1 MFNRHLVLKAALLS
15 LALCNIPTALADTV
29 MQSTAIKAFGDI
41 YRQVPPVSVT
51 QAQVVYYRSQNT
63 GALPGAAHVYV
74 DREFHAALLPGGFTA
89 FCVAPGV
96 HTLGAYL
103 NDAPGYSGKHSDA
116 YTATLTGGNT
126 YFLRATEDTTGKP
139 LSVNRTN
146 AERDLAV
153 IRQQV
158 QAISRA
164 STVQAC
170 DYKPMPEVAPTAKPY
185 KDYVL
190 PGDVLFRFGKSGYG
204 DISPAGHKAIYALVT
219 QLQNEHASL
228 KQIDVIGHT
237 DAIGS
242 PSSNQALGLKRAQTV
257 RRLLIDAG
265 LPASAIRA
273 NSAGANDPVTQL
285 CKGSRA
291 ELIACYAPDRRVVVR
306 VDIRN

>member
-1 MFNRHLVLKAALLS
+1 MFNRSDCFKAVLLCVALY
-15 LALCNIPTALADTV
+15 NIPATLADTA
-29 MQSTAIKAFGDI
+29 MQTTANKAFGNL
-41 YRQVPPVSVT
+41 YSQVPPVSNS
-51 QAQVVYYRSQNT
+51 QAQVVYYRSQNGST
-63 GALPGAAHVYV
+63 LPGAAHVYV

-126 YFLRATEDTTGKP
+126 YFLRATEDTSGKP
-139 LSVNRTN
+139 LSVTRAN

-170 DYKPMPEVAPTAKPY
+170 DYKPMPEATPTAKPY

-190 PGDVLFRFGKSGYG
+190 PGDVLFRFGKFSYG
-204 DISPAGHKAIYALVT
+204 DISAAGRKAIYALAN
-219 QLQNEHASL
+219 QLKADNAAL
-228 KQIDVIGHT
+228 KQIEVVGHT
-237 DAIGS
+237 DALGS
-242 PSSNQALGLKRAQTV
+242 SSANQALGLKRAQTV
-257 RRLLIDAG
+257 RRILIDAG
-265 LPASAIRA
+265 LPAAAVRSS
-273 NSAGANDPVTQL
+273 SAGANEPVSQSCEGTRAQL
-285 CKGSRA
+285 IS
-291 ELIACYAPDRRVVVR
+291 CYAPDRRVVVR
-306 VDIRN
+306 VDTRN